1 LKLIGPFPGEMSK
14 LSSLSPYLI
23 LIDLIQNMQNSEDNI
38 EKWLTKTQILLG
50 QYLQQ
55 NGDPDSK
62 VVRYSPPLELKE
74 VIDFSLGSPQPEEV
88 IWDYIK
94 VVLEKSV
101 RTTHPLFL
109 NQLFG
114 GYHPEAI
121 SAEWISTVL
130 NPTMATFEV
139 APLMTILEKEVSR
152 KLSNLMGLKLG
163 EGIMVTGGSNANLV
177 GLLCARQFK
186 VPDVKKRGY
195 QGKKYTVYISSE
207 AHYSYE
213 KAIHI
218 SGLGIDH
225 LRSVKVD
232 QNGAMDPSILK
243 QMIKQ
248 DIAQGFIPLMIGA
261 TAGTTV
267 LGAFDPISEI
277 NKIAREH
284 NLWLHVDAAWGG
296 GAIFSPSHRHL
307 LKGIHLADS
316 ITFDAHKTLNT
327 GLIASFILCKHP
339 GMLKQTNQGGGNEYI
354 FHDYDNSDWDTGT
367 YSLQCGRRPDILKL
381 WLLWKSRG
389 DVGMA
394 KIIDHLFELSAYTK
408 EKIES
413 NPRFKLISSQY
424 LNNCFQILPPNEL
437 VDINQYTLKVRTHLV
452 QNGRALVNYVELPNK
467 TIFFRVVAANNQ
479 TKKEDLDVLF
489 NEINKS
495 IQAIDAIS

>member
-1 LKLIGPFPGEMSK
+1 MKNN
-14 LSSLSPYLI
+14 LSELQIWLEKTESLI
-23 LIDLIQNMQNSEDNI
+23 LSYLSQNEDPQ
-38 EKWLTKTQILLG
+38 T
-50 QYLQQ
+50 
-55 NGDPDSK
+55 P
-62 VVRYSPPLELKE
+62 VVKYSPPLELRDSM
-74 VIDFSLGSPQPEEV
+74 DFSLGKPLSQNE
-88 IWDYIK
+88 IWPAMEKIMD
-94 VVLEKSV
+94 KSV

-114 GYHPEAI
+114 GLQPEAI
-121 SAEWISTVL
+121 SAEWMATIL
-130 NPTMATFEV
+130 NPTMATYEI

-195 QGKKYTVYISSE
+195 QGKKYTVYVSSE

-213 KAIHI
+213 KAVHI

-225 LRSVKVD
+225 LRSVRVD
-232 QNGAMDPSILK
+232 AKGAMDPVILK
-243 QMIKQ
+243 EMVRQ

-267 LGAFDPISEI
+267 LGAFDPIAEI
-277 NKIAREH
+277 NKVAREY

-296 GAIFSPSHRHL
+296 GAILSPTHRHL

-316 ITFDAHKTLNT
+316 VTFDAHKTLNT
-327 GLIASFILCKHP
+327 GLIASFVLCKHP

-389 DVGMA
+389 DEGMA
-394 KIIDHLFELSAYTK
+394 KIIDHLFDLSSYAKTQ
-408 EKIES
+408 IE
-413 NPRFKLISSQY
+413 NHPRLKLISSQF
-424 LNNCFQILPPNEL
+424 LNNCFQVIPPNEFM
-437 VDINQYTLKVRTHLV
+437 DINQFTLKVRTHLV
-452 QNGRALVNYVELPNK
+452 QSGKALVNYVELPNK
-467 TIFFRVVAANNQ
+467 TIFFRLVAANNQ
-479 TKKEDLDVLF
+479 TTKVDLDRLF
-489 NEINKS
+489 NEIS
-495 IQAIDAIS
+495 HSMTIIDKFC